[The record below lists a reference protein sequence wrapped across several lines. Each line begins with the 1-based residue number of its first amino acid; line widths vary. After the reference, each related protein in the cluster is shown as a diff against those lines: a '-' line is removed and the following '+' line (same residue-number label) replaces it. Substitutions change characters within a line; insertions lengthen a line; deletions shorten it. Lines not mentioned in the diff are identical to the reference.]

1 VPQQTS
7 RLVRRRPC
15 RKGRTDVDPAFGTR
29 RCTRTGSWASG
40 SVVRYRHRV
49 SYVLAVWE
57 GNPPTDDQAALKTYH
72 ELMARWHGPDMV
84 PDLDARSR
92 GEQALLQHW
101 PDLTT
106 EEGVDSPWSDGP
118 LINNATGPLF
128 YFGMVRPKAEV
139 ASDYAARVA
148 AEHGLVCF
156 DPQTQRMRP

>member
-1 VPQQTS
+1 MIKLP
-7 RLVRRRPC
+7 
-15 RKGRTDVDPAFGTR
+15 
-29 RCTRTGSWASG
+29 
-40 SVVRYRHRV
+40 
-49 SYVLAVWE
+49 
-57 GNPPTDDQAALKTYH
+57 LKTYH

-84 PDLDARSR
+84 PDLDARNR
-92 GEQALLQHW
+92 GERAPSDPTPAITRYIEALLQHW